1 MSAFRVV
8 HGHIRMRAH
17 HLSVSRVF
25 ALYLLTQLAA
35 AQHAHAEATPSQ
47 GLTDPRVRTAP
58 FNSDEVY
65 RLHGYVGYE
74 IDVRFEKN
82 EVFVGLGAGDIEGL
96 SFVAQDNHLFIKP
109 RAANVWTNLTVL
121 TSRRQYQFDYSS
133 SAHRPSVTD
142 ADVTY
147 ALHFSYPPEPS
158 AIEPLVSDELQRAT
172 RPSNMDYW
180 YCGSPALKP
189 LAASDDGVHTRLRFA
204 ARSEQPAVFV
214 ENDDGTESLLNF
226 SMDDG
231 DVIVHRVVR
240 RLIVRRG
247 KLSGRISNE
256 HFQGAGQ
263 RLSSGTISPQVHRR
277 PVETA
282 P

>member
-1 MSAFRVV
+1 MSALKAVQSAVRSRARQISARRVC
-8 HGHIRMRAH
+8 
-17 HLSVSRVF
+17 
-25 ALYLLTQLAA
+25 ALYLLAQLSG
-35 AQHAHAEATPSQ
+35 AQHAHAEATPVQ
-47 GLTDPRVRTAP
+47 GLTDPRVRTVP

-74 IDVRFEKN
+74 IDVQFEKS
-82 EVFVGLGAGDIEGL
+82 EVFIGLGTGDIEGL
-96 SFVAQDNHLFIKP
+96 AFVAQDNHLFIKP

-133 SAHRPSVTD
+133 SARRPRATD
-142 ADVTY
+142 ADVIY
-147 ALHFSYPPEPS
+147 ALHFSYPPDPS
-158 AIEPLVSDELQRAT
+158 APEPQVSDELQRAR

-180 YCGSPALKP
+180 YCGSPTLKP

-226 SMDDG
+226 SMSDG
-231 DVIVHRVVR
+231 DLIVHRVVR

-247 KLSGRISNE
+247 KLSGR
-256 HFQGAGQ
+256 
-263 RLSSGTISPQVHRR
+263 
-277 PVETA
+277 
-282 P
+282 

>member
-1 MSAFRVV
+1 MSAFGAM
-8 HGHIRMRAH
+8 HGARRCTQR
-17 HLSVSRVF
+17 LSASRVF
-25 ALYLLTQLAA
+25 ALYLLVRLLG
-35 AQHAHAEATPSQ
+35 AQHAHAEAMPSQ
-47 GLTDPRVRTAP
+47 GLTDPRVRTAL

-74 IDVRFEKN
+74 IDVQFEKN

-133 SAHRPSVTD
+133 SARRPSVAD
-142 ADVTY
+142 ADAIY
-147 ALHFSYPPEPS
+147 ALHFNYPPEPS
-158 AIEPLVSDELQRAT
+158 AAEQQLTDELQHAV

-189 LAASDDGVHTRLRFA
+189 VAASDDGVHTRLRFA

-214 ENDDGTESLLNF
+214 ENDDGSESLLNF
-226 SMDDG
+226 SVDAG

-256 HFQGAGQ
+256 HFQGVGQ
-263 RLSSGTISPQVHRR
+263 RLSSGTNSPQVDRR
-277 PVETA
+277 PVEPA